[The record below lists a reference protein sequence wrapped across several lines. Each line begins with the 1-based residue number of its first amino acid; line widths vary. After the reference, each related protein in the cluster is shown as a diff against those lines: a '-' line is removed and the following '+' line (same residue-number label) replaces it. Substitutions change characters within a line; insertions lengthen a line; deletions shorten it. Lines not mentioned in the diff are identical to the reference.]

1 MKNTDLN
8 LIPIFVAIFEE
19 QNLSKAAARL
29 DISQPAVSKALARLR
44 DIYDEPLF
52 HRSPS
57 GVEPTSFA
65 VDIYPAML
73 TAFKNFTSTLSAS
86 SEFEAKVSNRIFSI
100 ACVSVASYEL
110 MPQLLKQIRQHAP
123 NISLEVHPLFTED
136 YESDLR
142 LQRYDLIID
151 MAPRGWTTLKVEP
164 IFSERLMVVCC
175 ADHPRIADACSVAQ
189 FLAEEHVVVC
199 CADHPRIADACS
211 VAQFLAEEH
220 VVVSRW
226 HARKSLMSEED
237 IADLAQRKIV
247 YRASGALE
255 MLPVI
260 HGSEYIGMLPES
272 TINAFAGTYNIKAVS
287 LPFEHDIYDLCAI
300 WHPSRSSESAHQWL
314 RNQLKAAVKV
324 LKR

>member
-19 QNLSKAAARL
+19 QNLSKAATRL

-52 HRSPS
+52 HRCPS

-86 SEFEAKVSNRIFSI
+86 SKFEAKVSNRIFSI

-151 MAPRGWTTLKVEP
+151 MAPRGWTSLKVEP

-189 FLAEEHVVVC
+189 FLAEEHVVV
-199 CADHPRIADACS
+199 
-211 VAQFLAEEH
+211 
-220 VVVSRW
+220 SRW
-226 HARKSLMSEED
+226 HARKSLMSAED
-237 IADLAQRKIV
+237 IADLAQRKII
-247 YRASGALE
+247 YRASGAME

-260 HGSEYIGMLPES
+260 HGSAYIGMLPES
-272 TINAFAGTYNIKAVS
+272 TINAFTTTYNIKAVP
-287 LPFEHDIYDLCAI
+287 LPFEHDVYDLCAI

-314 RNQLKAAVKV
+314 RNQLREAVKV

>member
-123 NISLEVHPLFTED
+123 NISLEVHPQFTED

-164 IFSERLMVVCC
+164 IFSERLM
-175 ADHPRIADACSVAQ
+175 
-189 FLAEEHVVVC
+189 VVC

>member
-189 FLAEEHVVVC
+189 FLAEEHVVV
-199 CADHPRIADACS
+199 
-211 VAQFLAEEH
+211 
-220 VVVSRW
+220 SRW

-247 YRASGALE
+247 YRASGASE

>member
-19 QNLSKAAARL
+19 QNLSKAAVRL

-151 MAPRGWTTLKVEP
+151 MAPRGWTPLKVEP

-189 FLAEEHVVVC
+189 FLAEEHVVV
-199 CADHPRIADACS
+199 
-211 VAQFLAEEH
+211 
-220 VVVSRW
+220 SRW
-226 HARKSLMSEED
+226 HARKSLMSAED
-237 IADLAQRKIV
+237 IADLAQRKIA

-287 LPFEHDIYDLCAI
+287 LPFDHDVYDLCAI

>member
-110 MPQLLKQIRQHAP
+110 MPQLLKQIRQYAP

-189 FLAEEHVVVC
+189 FLAE
-199 CADHPRIADACS
+199 D
-211 VAQFLAEEH
+211 H

>member
-151 MAPRGWTTLKVEP
+151 MAPRGWTPLKVEP

-189 FLAEEHVVVC
+189 FLAEEHVVV
-199 CADHPRIADACS
+199 
-211 VAQFLAEEH
+211 
-220 VVVSRW
+220 SRW
-226 HARKSLMSEED
+226 HARKSLMSAED

-287 LPFEHDIYDLCAI
+287 LPFDHDVYDLCAI

-314 RNQLKAAVKV
+314 RNQLKAADRKSVV
-324 LKR
+324 

>member
-19 QNLSKAAARL
+19 QNLSKAAVRL

-151 MAPRGWTTLKVEP
+151 MAPRGWTPLKVEP

-175 ADHPRIADACSVAQ
+175 ADHPRIT
-189 FLAEEHVVVC
+189 
-199 CADHPRIADACS
+199 DACS

-226 HARKSLMSEED
+226 HARKSLMSAED

-287 LPFEHDIYDLCAI
+287 LPFEHDVYDLCAI

>member
-189 FLAEEHVVVC
+189 FLAE
-199 CADHPRIADACS
+199 D
-211 VAQFLAEEH
+211 H

>member
-151 MAPRGWTTLKVEP
+151 MAPRGWTPLKVEP

-189 FLAEEHVVVC
+189 FLAEEHVVV
-199 CADHPRIADACS
+199 
-211 VAQFLAEEH
+211 
-220 VVVSRW
+220 SRW
-226 HARKSLMSEED
+226 HARKSLMSAED

-287 LPFEHDIYDLCAI
+287 LPFDHEVYDLCAI

>member
-8 LIPIFVAIFEE
+8 LIPIFVTIFEE

-151 MAPRGWTTLKVEP
+151 MAPRGWTPLKVEP

-189 FLAEEHVVVC
+189 FLAEEHVVV
-199 CADHPRIADACS
+199 
-211 VAQFLAEEH
+211 
-220 VVVSRW
+220 SRW
-226 HARKSLMSEED
+226 HARKSLMSAED
-237 IADLAQRKIV
+237 IADLAQRKIA

-272 TINAFAGTYNIKAVS
+272 TINAFAATYNIKAVS
-287 LPFEHDIYDLCAI
+287 LPFDHDVYDLCAI

>member
-1 MKNTDLN
+1 MCSRFAMKNTDLN

-189 FLAEEHVVVC
+189 FLAEEHVVV
-199 CADHPRIADACS
+199 
-211 VAQFLAEEH
+211 
-220 VVVSRW
+220 SRW
-226 HARKSLMSEED
+226 HARKSLMSAED
-237 IADLAQRKIV
+237 IADLAKRKIA

-287 LPFEHDIYDLCAI
+287 LPFDHDVYDLCAI

>member
-142 LQRYDLIID
+142 SQRYDLIID

-189 FLAEEHVVVC
+189 FLAEEHVVV
-199 CADHPRIADACS
+199 
-211 VAQFLAEEH
+211 
-220 VVVSRW
+220 SRW
-226 HARKSLMSEED
+226 HARKSLMSAED

-287 LPFEHDIYDLCAI
+287 LPFDHDVYDLCAI

>member
-189 FLAEEHVVVC
+189 FLAEEHVVV
-199 CADHPRIADACS
+199 
-211 VAQFLAEEH
+211 
-220 VVVSRW
+220 SRW

-237 IADLAQRKIV
+237 IADLAQRKIA

-287 LPFEHDIYDLCAI
+287 LPFDHDVYDLCAI

-314 RNQLKAAVKV
+314 RNQLKSAVKV

>member
-1 MKNTDLN
+1 MKKNTDLN

-19 QNLSKAAARL
+19 QNLSKAAVRL

-151 MAPRGWTTLKVEP
+151 MAPRGWTPLKVEP

-175 ADHPRIADACSVAQ
+175 AN
-189 FLAEEHVVVC
+189 
-199 CADHPRIADACS
+199 HPRIADACS

-226 HARKSLMSEED
+226 HARKSLMSAED

-287 LPFEHDIYDLCAI
+287 LPFDHDVYDLCAI

>member
-19 QNLSKAAARL
+19 QNLSKAAVRL

-151 MAPRGWTTLKVEP
+151 MAPRGWTPLKVEP

-175 ADHPRIADACSVAQ
+175 AN
-189 FLAEEHVVVC
+189 
-199 CADHPRIADACS
+199 HPRIADACS

-226 HARKSLMSEED
+226 HARKSLMSAED

-287 LPFEHDIYDLCAI
+287 LPFEHDVYDLCAI

>member
-123 NISLEVHPLFTED
+123 NISLEVHPLFMED

-164 IFSERLMVVCC
+164 IFSERLM
-175 ADHPRIADACSVAQ
+175 
-189 FLAEEHVVVC
+189 VVC

>member
-189 FLAEEHVVVC
+189 FLAEEHVVV
-199 CADHPRIADACS
+199 
-211 VAQFLAEEH
+211 
-220 VVVSRW
+220 SRW

-237 IADLAQRKIV
+237 IADLAKRKIA

-287 LPFEHDIYDLCAI
+287 LPFDHDVYDLCAI

>member
-19 QNLSKAAARL
+19 QNLSKAAVRL

-189 FLAEEHVVVC
+189 FLAEEHVVV
-199 CADHPRIADACS
+199 
-211 VAQFLAEEH
+211 
-220 VVVSRW
+220 SRW
-226 HARKSLMSEED
+226 HARKSLMSAED

-287 LPFEHDIYDLCAI
+287 LPFEHDVYDLCAI

>member
-19 QNLSKAAARL
+19 QNLSKAAVRL

-151 MAPRGWTTLKVEP
+151 MAPRGWTPLKVEP

-175 ADHPRIADACSVAQ
+175 AN
-189 FLAEEHVVVC
+189 
-199 CADHPRIADACS
+199 HPRIADACS

-226 HARKSLMSEED
+226 HARKSLMSAED

-287 LPFEHDIYDLCAI
+287 LPFDHDVYDLCAI

-324 LKR
+324 LKQ

>member
-189 FLAEEHVVVC
+189 FLAEEHVVV
-199 CADHPRIADACS
+199 
-211 VAQFLAEEH
+211 
-220 VVVSRW
+220 SRW

-272 TINAFAGTYNIKAVS
+272 TINAFAGTYSIKAVS

>member
-151 MAPRGWTTLKVEP
+151 MEPRGWTPLKVEP

-189 FLAEEHVVVC
+189 FLAEEHVVV
-199 CADHPRIADACS
+199 
-211 VAQFLAEEH
+211 
-220 VVVSRW
+220 SRW
-226 HARKSLMSEED
+226 HARKSLMSAED

-287 LPFEHDIYDLCAI
+287 LPFDHDVYDLCAI

>member
-19 QNLSKAAARL
+19 QNLSKAAVRL

-151 MAPRGWTTLKVEP
+151 MAPRGWTPLKVEP

-189 FLAEEHVVVC
+189 FLAEEHVVV
-199 CADHPRIADACS
+199 
-211 VAQFLAEEH
+211 
-220 VVVSRW
+220 SRW
-226 HARKSLMSEED
+226 HARKSLMSAED

-287 LPFEHDIYDLCAI
+287 LPFEHDVYDLCAI

-314 RNQLKAAVKV
+314 RNQLKTAVKV

>member
-189 FLAEEHVVVC
+189 FLAEEHVVV
-199 CADHPRIADACS
+199 
-211 VAQFLAEEH
+211 
-220 VVVSRW
+220 SRW

-272 TINAFAGTYNIKAVS
+272 TINAFSGTYNIKAVS

>member
-19 QNLSKAAARL
+19 QNLSKAAVRL

-151 MAPRGWTTLKVEP
+151 MAPRGWTPLKVEP

-189 FLAEEHVVVC
+189 FLAEEHVVV
-199 CADHPRIADACS
+199 
-211 VAQFLAEEH
+211 
-220 VVVSRW
+220 SRW
-226 HARKSLMSEED
+226 HARKSLMSAED

-287 LPFEHDIYDLCAI
+287 LPFDHDVYDLCAI

>member
-189 FLAEEHVVVC
+189 FLAEEHVVV
-199 CADHPRIADACS
+199 
-211 VAQFLAEEH
+211 
-220 VVVSRW
+220 SRW
-226 HARKSLMSEED
+226 HARKSLMSEEN

>member
-52 HRSPS
+52 YRSPS

-189 FLAEEHVVVC
+189 FLAEEHVVV
-199 CADHPRIADACS
+199 
-211 VAQFLAEEH
+211 
-220 VVVSRW
+220 SRW

>member
-151 MAPRGWTTLKVEP
+151 MAPRGWTPLKVEP

-175 ADHPRIADACSVAQ
+175 AS
-189 FLAEEHVVVC
+189 
-199 CADHPRIADACS
+199 HPRIADACS

-226 HARKSLMSEED
+226 HARKSLMSAED
-237 IADLAQRKIV
+237 IADLAQRKIA

-287 LPFEHDIYDLCAI
+287 LPFDHDVYDLCAI

>member
-151 MAPRGWTTLKVEP
+151 MAPRGWTPLKVEP
-164 IFSERLMVVCC
+164 IFSERLKVVCC
-175 ADHPRIADACSVAQ
+175 AN
-189 FLAEEHVVVC
+189 
-199 CADHPRIADACS
+199 HPRIADACS

-226 HARKSLMSEED
+226 HARKSLMSAED
-237 IADLAQRKIV
+237 IADLAQRKIA

-287 LPFEHDIYDLCAI
+287 LPFDHDVYDLCAI

>member
-189 FLAEEHVVVC
+189 FLAEEHVVV
-199 CADHPRIADACS
+199 
-211 VAQFLAEEH
+211 
-220 VVVSRW
+220 SRW
-226 HARKSLMSEED
+226 HARKSLMSAED

-287 LPFEHDIYDLCAI
+287 LPFDHDVYDLCAI